1 MEYSPDMK
9 TRTINFA
16 RDFTDCPGGRYA
28 KYGEFSGEA
37 FRDTVLLPAIEAH
50 DLVILEMDGVLGFP
64 ASFLDEAFGI
74 LVERIGRE
82 MFDRKLRIE
91 LTDNRIALS
100 EIRDCIAKHVEIA
113 NPTAVAA

>member
-1 MEYSPDMK
+1 MK

-28 KYGEFSGEA
+28 RYGEFSGET
-37 FRDTVLLPAIEAH
+37 FRDTVLQPAIEAN

-74 LVERIGRE
+74 LAERIGQH
-82 MFDRKLRIE
+82 MLDRKLRVE

-113 NPTAVAA
+113 GVTPVAA